1 MPPTM
6 DGLGDFRRVEVK
18 LRSTIKDLDDLS
30 GTGRSGFRNEYLK
43 ALLHNFVDARAG
55 STLDL
60 LDAFATRYVNAEL
73 PPWFYLVFCSVKLV
87 GLVKTPDTSSSQV
100 PDVRPLGLGECLRR
114 TIHSAVVSQYRNT
127 LSSHLWPQQVAVGV
141 PAGISLLVFGARA
154 LLELHPDWVIV
165 KIDLRNAYN
174 EISRAKIFERLCENP
189 ELRDLAPFFW
199 CTHAAESDVFLAA
212 NGLPLASFWSSDGVH
227 QGDPLASS
235 AFCVGIHPEVCKL
248 DQAVAAHGGCAKFD
262 MDDGYAIGPPSVV
275 FDAVQRFAEDVGHLG
290 LTLELGK
297 CACFSPSF
305 DLSGCSYR
313 PEIMPVGALVDQQGV
328 SHFGIKV
335 AGVPV
340 GSSGFVALFM
350 EQKASN
356 VMSKISIV
364 FDKLRS
370 THLQS
375 LYSVLF
381 YALAPLF
388 HFWIQHCYPCDC
400 LAAATRVDSSLLA
413 VADHCVPGLTA
424 DSIAL
429 RRLRLPARMY
439 GGGIRSLVDV
449 SHAAFVGAFCRSV
462 PLMLDRHDVHGCLQS
477 GFMPALAPMLGNG
490 SFDVGFESTR
500 FQQLLDTSF
509 PLAVAFRSSWFLMQ
523 IEVGALGVEE
533 PDGPLLFRPAAAA
546 GAGHDKVQRD
556 LTRVRERVRFQK
568 LDVDVRALPASDM
581 RRLSWLNLDKFST
594 VWVAAWPSHEVAF
607 SNAEFAEVTARYFGL
622 PSPACAPFVGTRIPG
637 LRDTV
642 DAFGVRL
649 LAANMR
655 GDGWRLQHD
664 CLKWRIVEDAK
675 EMGVRLQCEVL
686 GVFASSLSAF
696 ARESLASLPLRQ
708 RQGIVPDFL
717 ASLEPSPGVPA
728 EDTLLELKTLHCA
741 PSTYVFS
748 WTRRCE
754 AVLRRADRIPAE
766 YVRKARKLDQ
776 RFCGTV
782 TGETG
787 PVERKLASF
796 GEVRGLV
803 FGSWGEASPYV
814 EELLSAFVASGSVRH
829 WRAMRAQSPEEV
841 RGALAWLLR
850 RRWGFTALRESARL
864 LLDRVHLLH
873 PGVSAGTA
881 RRDLRSVEVA
891 ARSRVAAFSLQGRPV
906 CRPRRRA

>member
-1 MPPTM
+1 
-6 DGLGDFRRVEVK
+6 
-18 LRSTIKDLDDLS
+18 
-30 GTGRSGFRNEYLK
+30 
-43 ALLHNFVDARAG
+43 
-55 STLDL
+55 
-60 LDAFATRYVNAEL
+60 
-73 PPWFYLVFCSVKLV
+73 
-87 GLVKTPDTSSSQV
+87 
-100 PDVRPLGLGECLRR
+100 
-114 TIHSAVVSQYRNT
+114 
-127 LSSHLWPQQVAVGV
+127 
-141 PAGISLLVFGARA
+141 
-154 LLELHPDWVIV
+154 
-165 KIDLRNAYN
+165 
-174 EISRAKIFERLCENP
+174 
-189 ELRDLAPFFW
+189 
-199 CTHAAESDVFLAA
+199 
-212 NGLPLASFWSSDGVH
+212 
-227 QGDPLASS
+227 
-235 AFCVGIHPEVCKL
+235 
-248 DQAVAAHGGCAKFD
+248 
-262 MDDGYAIGPPSVV
+262 
-275 FDAVQRFAEDVGHLG
+275 
-290 LTLELGK
+290 
-297 CACFSPSF
+297 
-305 DLSGCSYR
+305 
-313 PEIMPVGALVDQQGV
+313 
-328 SHFGIKV
+328 
-335 AGVPV
+335 
-340 GSSGFVALFM
+340 
-350 EQKASN
+350 
-356 VMSKISIV
+356 
-364 FDKLRS
+364 
-370 THLQS
+370 
-375 LYSVLF
+375 
-381 YALAPLF
+381 
-388 HFWIQHCYPCDC
+388 
-400 LAAATRVDSSLLA
+400 
-413 VADHCVPGLTA
+413 
-424 DSIAL
+424 
-429 RRLRLPARMY
+429 
-439 GGGIRSLVDV
+439 
-449 SHAAFVGAFCRSV
+449 
-462 PLMLDRHDVHGCLQS
+462 
-477 GFMPALAPMLGNG
+477 
-490 SFDVGFESTR
+490 
-500 FQQLLDTSF
+500 
-509 PLAVAFRSSWFLMQ
+509 MQ
-523 IEVGALGVEE
+523 IEVGALSVEE

-546 GAGHDKVQRD
+546 GASNDKVQRD

-649 LAANMR
+649 LAANMH

-686 GVFASSLSAF
+686 GVFASSMSAF

-906 CRPRRRA
+906 CRPRRQA